1 VFSYVTTDEKGRP
14 YFGRLSGLIRVSAR
28 LMGEPLRW
36 GAASGELTDLLED
49 NGFRL
54 LSPLERYD
62 LRLRYLAP
70 RGVDQPVGQM
80 ERFAV
85 AEAV

>member
-1 VFSYVTTDEKGRP
+1 
-14 YFGRLSGLIRVSAR
+14 
-28 LMGEPLRW
+28 
-36 GAASGELTDLLED
+36 LTALLEA

-54 LSPLERYD
+54 LSPPERYD
-62 LRLRYLAP
+62 LKVRYLAP
-70 RGVDQPVGQM
+70 RGIDQPVGQM